1 VRKIAV
7 VIPYFQREAGILG
20 RALASIY
27 AQNIANA
34 EIRVLVVDDASPY
47 DPVKEI
53 EAADQPPAHVN
64 VEIIRRENG
73 GPGAARNTGF
83 EAAAKFAEFTAM
95 LDSDDMWRPGH
106 LKRAIEALNDG
117 ADVYFSDHLGETGA
131 AHFPKTQFMRRIE
144 DGEPG
149 VEPSTVPHVRCC
161 AGRKMIEFAA
171 REYLAHTSSIVYR
184 TPKLGHLR
192 MSTQLRSAGED
203 HLFFLDLCL
212 GAGNVAFS
220 SEVEVALGAGVNIY
234 VSAFEWGSE
243 RDLRRRIFNL
253 GALKMMASRT
263 IWAPEFRGEFARR
276 QNTMR
281 RSIGFLFVR
290 RTLAERKLP
299 MGEMKLAWSFDKAA
313 VLLSPFSAV
322 DFSIRRMLGGE
333 KFLSDI
339 E

>member
-1 VRKIAV
+1 MRKIAV
-7 VIPYFQREAGILG
+7 VIPYYQREAGILG
-20 RALASIY
+20 RALASVF
-27 AQNIANA
+27 AQDAGGA
-34 EIRVLVVDDASPY
+34 EIRVLIVDDASPF

-53 EAADQPPAHVN
+53 EASEKPPANVS
-64 VEIIRRENG
+64 VEILRRENG

-83 EAAAKFAEFTAM
+83 EAAAKFADFIAM
-95 LDSDDMWRPGH
+95 LDSDDTWRAGH
-106 LKRAIEALNDG
+106 LKRAVLALDAG
-117 ADVYFSDHLGETGA
+117 SDVYFSDHIGEQGA
-131 AHFPKTQFMRRIE
+131 PYLPNTQFLRAALE
-144 DGEPG
+144 EPE
-149 VEPSTVPHVRCC
+149 VTPTPVPHVRD
-161 AGRKMIEFAA
+161 APGRLMADFAA

-184 TPKLGHLR
+184 ARKLGHLR

-212 GAGNVAFS
+212 ASNRVAFS
-220 SEVEVALGAGVNIY
+220 SECEVALGEGVNIY

-263 IWAPEFRGEFARR
+263 VWAREFRREFARR

-281 RSIGFLFVR
+281 RSIGFLLVR
-290 RTLAERKLP
+290 RTLSERKPPANELN
-299 MGEMKLAWSFDKAA
+299 LAWSFDKAA
-313 VLLSPFSAV
+313 VLMAPFSAL
-322 DFSIRRMLGGE
+322 DFTLRRMLGGE